1 MLQITFYVPQFIVAI
16 WEPLHNADDGLTWK
30 HVKLR
35 AQLYFVLTKP
45 QWMSILLQAH
55 ELDLQ
60 ETYEHSFKSGSFTKQ
75 LFRFSDWVGY
85 LKQHRVWNTWTI
97 LENDAVEY

>member
-1 MLQITFYVPQFIVAI
+1 MRQITFYVPHFIVTI

-35 AQLYFVLTKP
+35 AQLYFVLTKS

-55 ELDLQ
+55 ELDFKGP
-60 ETYEHSFKSGSFTKQ
+60 YEQSFKGGSFRYQATFQ
-75 LFRFSDWVGY
+75 
-85 LKQHRVWNTWTI
+85 I
-97 LENDAVEY
+97 